1 MRLTTILMF
10 SALMASG
17 FCLLGGLWIL
27 LQVDFSKPDNM
38 LVKAIGFYFLG
49 KAFFVGPMLLAA
61 SRHHHHVTQQ
71 S

>member
-1 MRLTTILMF
+1 MRLTTIRMF

-49 KAFFVGPMLLAA
+49 KAFLSGRCYWLRAD
-61 SRHHHHVTQQ
+61 TTTN
-71 S
+71 